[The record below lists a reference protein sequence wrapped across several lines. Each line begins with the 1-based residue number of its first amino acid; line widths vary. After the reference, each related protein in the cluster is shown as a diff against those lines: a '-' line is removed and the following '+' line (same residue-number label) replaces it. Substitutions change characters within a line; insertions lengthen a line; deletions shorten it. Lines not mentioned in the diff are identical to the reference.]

1 MTPGPSS
8 WGGGN
13 VARRWRTDP
22 GLPAEKWDVEQRGG
36 WFYATPKPKKGKA
49 KPAAQKAKL
58 PPLEF
63 LGDPTMRGSYKK
75 EPALNPDDWVTQTG
89 RDGRY
94 YAVRRTELTGLDP
107 DSKRMVRDFDTTTTG
122 QAGRIQ
128 QAYDAQA
135 NDAQAREAVNRQA
148 LADYARN
155 TGVVQNPNDP
165 TAVAVGRAMG
175 QSNAAAGGP
184 EVVRGLDMPAV
195 LRASGVSAVE
205 RYRAGRASD
214 RTQMLT
220 GIRSSIADAQAAR
233 DKAAADLRDQNL
245 RTLVAL
251 SGQDASMQR
260 ALLSGNVQLAG
271 QQAANDRAQLSAD
284 TSVANTATR
293 EAGQDRRTA
302 ARIKAA
308 RDKDAAKL
316 KAAGMT
322 PATRRTLADKALK
335 MVSGVPVTQP
345 DGTKGVIRYSYAEV
359 VKWLVAAGATPAQAK
374 QIAIGAGATPP
385 LGNASGSVNAGR
397 GGGGSTAGGG
407 F

>member
-22 GLPAEKWDVEQRGG
+22 GLPAEKWDVQQRGG

-49 KPAAQKAKL
+49 KPAAQKPKL

-63 LGDPTMRGSYKK
+63 LGDPSLRGSYKK
-75 EPALNPDDWVTQTG
+75 EPALNPNEWLSTQG
-89 RDGRY
+89 RDGRW
-94 YAVRRTELTGLDP
+94 YAVRQTELTGLGP
-107 DSKRMVRDFDTTTTG
+107 QYTAQVKAYDTQTQG
-122 QAGRIQ
+122 QGQRIQ

-184 EVVRGLDMPAV
+184 EVVRGLDLPTV
-195 LRASGVSAVE
+195 LRASGASALE
-205 RYRAGRASD
+205 RFRAQRSTD
-214 RTQMLT
+214 RTAMLT
-220 GIRSSIADAQAAR
+220 GMRSAIAEETAAR

-251 SGQDASMQR
+251 SGQDASTQR

-271 QQAANDRAQLSAD
+271 QQAANDRAQLASQTSIRNTDANNASA
-284 TSVANTATR
+284 
-293 EAGQDRRTA
+293 E
-302 ARIKAA
+302 
-308 RDKDAAKL
+308 
-316 KAAGMT
+316 
-322 PATRRTLADKALK
+322 RRTLANINAARAKEAKKIKAKGWTPESQRLLAEKAEK
-335 MVSGVPVTQP
+335 M
-345 DGTKGVIRYSYAEV
+345 TKGIPITRMVDGKATKDVYVYDWHEI
-359 VKWLVAAGATPAQAK
+359 VKYLISAGAPVAWANRTATRLNAYRPVEGPPNPAAG
-374 QIAIGAGATPP
+374 
-385 LGNASGSVNAGR
+385 
-397 GGGGSTAGGG
+397 
-407 F
+407 

>member
-1 MTPGPSS
+1 
-8 WGGGN
+8 
-13 VARRWRTDP
+13 
-22 GLPAEKWDVEQRGG
+22 LPAEKWDVQQRGG

-49 KPAAQKAKL
+49 KPAATPKPKL

-63 LGDPTMRGSYKK
+63 LGDPSLRGSYKK

-220 GIRSSIADAQAAR
+220 GIRSSIAEAQAAR
-233 DKAAADLRDQNL
+233 DKAASDLRDQNL

-251 SGQDASMQR
+251 SGQDASTQR

-308 RDKDAAKL
+308 RAKDAEKL
-316 KAAGMT
+316 KAGGMT
-322 PATRRTLADKALK
+322 PANRRALADKAQK

-345 DGTKGVIRYSYAEV
+345 DGTKGVLRYSYKEV
-359 VKWLVAAGATPAQAK
+359 VAWLVAAGATPAQAK

-397 GGGGSTAGGG
+397 GGGGSTAGGS

>member
-1 MTPGPSS
+1 M
-8 WGGGN
+8 
-13 VARRWRTDP
+13 ARRWRTDP
-22 GLPAEKWDVEQRGG
+22 GLPAEKWDVQQRGG

-49 KPAAQKAKL
+49 KPAATPKPKL

-63 LGDPTMRGSYKK
+63 LGDPSLRGSYKK

-220 GIRSSIADAQAAR
+220 GIRSSIAEAQAAR
-233 DKAAADLRDQNL
+233 DKAASDLRDQNL

-251 SGQDASMQR
+251 SGQDASTQR

-308 RDKDAAKL
+308 RAKDAEKL
-316 KAAGMT
+316 KAGGMT
-322 PATRRTLADKALK
+322 PANRRALADKAQK

-345 DGTKGVIRYSYAEV
+345 DGTKGVLRYSYKEV

-397 GGGGSTAGGG
+397 GGGGSTAGGS

>member
-1 MTPGPSS
+1 M
-8 WGGGN
+8 
-13 VARRWRTDP
+13 ARRWRTDP

-49 KPAAQKAKL
+49 KPAATPKPKL

-63 LGDPTMRGSYKK
+63 LGDPSLRGSYKK
-75 EPALNPDDWVTQTG
+75 EPALNPNEWLSTQG
-89 RDGRY
+89 RDGRW
-94 YAVRRTELTGLDP
+94 YAVRQTELTGLGP
-107 DSKRMVRDFDTTTTG
+107 QYTAQVKAYDTQTQG
-122 QAGRIQ
+122 QGQRIQ

-184 EVVRGLDMPAV
+184 EVVRGLDLPTV
-195 LRASGVSAVE
+195 LRASGASALE
-205 RYRAGRASD
+205 RFRAQRSTD
-214 RTQMLT
+214 RTAMLT
-220 GIRSSIADAQAAR
+220 GMRSAIAEETAAR

-251 SGQDASMQR
+251 SGQDASTQR

-271 QQAANDRAQLSAD
+271 QQAANDRAQLASQ
-284 TSVANTATR
+284 TSIQNTQTR

-302 ARIKAA
+302 ANIEAA
-308 RDKDAAKL
+308 RRKNAAAL
-316 KAAGMT
+316 KAKGFT
-322 PATRRTLADKALK
+322 PETRRMLSDSALK
-335 MVSGVPVTQP
+335 MVRGVSVTQP
-345 DGTKGVIRYSYAEV
+345 DGTKGILKYSYKEV
-359 VKWLVAAGATPAQAK
+359 YDWLVSAGAPPKAAR

>member
-1 MTPGPSS
+1 M
-8 WGGGN
+8 
-13 VARRWRTDP
+13 ARRWRTDP

-36 WFYATPKPKKGKA
+36 WFYATPKPKKGK
-49 KPAAQKAKL
+49 KPAAPAKAKL

-63 LGDPTMRGSYKK
+63 LGDTTLRGSYKK
-75 EPALNPDDWVTQTG
+75 EPALNPNDWVTQQG

-94 YAVRRTELTGLDP
+94 YAVKRTELTGLDP
-107 DSKRMVRDFDTTTTG
+107 DSKRIVRDFDTTTQG
-122 QAGRIQ
+122 QGQRIQ
-128 QAYDAQA
+128 SAYDAQA
-135 NDAQAREAVNRQA
+135 NDAQAREAANRQA

-155 TGVVQNPNDP
+155 TGVVQNTADP

-175 QSNAAAGGP
+175 QTNAAAGGP
-184 EVVRGLDMPAV
+184 EVVRGLDMPTV
-195 LRASGVSAVE
+195 LRASGTSAVE
-205 RYRAGRASD
+205 RYRAGRATD

-220 GIRSSIADAQAAR
+220 GIRSSIAQAQADR

-251 SGQDASMQR
+251 SGQDASTQR

-316 KAAGMT
+316 KSAGMT

-335 MVSGVPVTQP
+335 MIAGVPVTQP
-345 DGTKGVIRYSYAEV
+345 DGTKGVLRYSYKEV
-359 VKWLVAAGATPAQAK
+359 VAWLMAAGASRKQAD
-374 QIAIGAGATPP
+374 QIARGAGAVPP
-385 LGNASGSVNAGR
+385 ITGSASGSVNAGR
-397 GGGGSTAGGG
+397 GGGGSTAGGS

>member
-1 MTPGPSS
+1 M
-8 WGGGN
+8 
-13 VARRWRTDP
+13 ARRWRTDP
-22 GLPAEKWDVEQRGG
+22 GLPAEKWDVQQCGG

-49 KPAAQKAKL
+49 KPAATPKPKL

-63 LGDPTMRGSYKK
+63 LGDPSLRGSYKK

-122 QAGRIQ
+122 QAERIQ

-220 GIRSSIADAQAAR
+220 GIRSSIAEAQAAR
-233 DKAAADLRDQNL
+233 DKAASDLRDQNL

-251 SGQDASMQR
+251 SGQDASTQR

-308 RDKDAAKL
+308 RAKDAEKL
-316 KAAGMT
+316 KAGGMT
-322 PATRRTLADKALK
+322 PANRRALADKAQK

-345 DGTKGVIRYSYAEV
+345 DGTKGVLRYSYKEV
-359 VKWLVAAGATPAQAK
+359 VAWLVAAGATPAQAK

-385 LGNASGSVNAGR
+385 LGNASGSVNVGR
-397 GGGGSTAGGG
+397 GGGGSTAGGS